1 MIIRSASFRD
11 LARIEQLYREAT
23 EDERHGAQMTPDSPV
38 PQATLLRL
46 WQALT
51 KSLSSLVPITDVS
64 EEMLVAEDAKE
75 GVVGFVQVQSL
86 SVRPRSWQILN
97 LCTSTTAHGHFA
109 RAELL
114 DGVRNRG
121 LEHGVQRVHV
131 RLPLDHPLLPVFLEH
146 GFTQFATEQILYR
159 DQAAA
164 EPEQS
169 VRSTLIRPARRD
181 DIGAIY
187 LLYLR
192 TTPSQVAAV
201 EGPSLKTWQAGY
213 AQGLDRRARL
223 VTTCATCVV
232 ERPGIVAW
240 AAIRPP
246 TAAQPAEPQ
255 HDVRGTR
262 SRVARRDHRCSAR
275 GTAVRTGLL
284 RAPSL
289 RLRADPGAAAARV
302 RRLRHAAPAHQRARR
317 EGPHQRAVA
326 AQEARPGACRRRS
339 KRPLAVTVGATPCAV
354 NDHDEE
360 REIVAQMMPYG
371 SSWEEELNL
380 LFAALPP
387 RIAAAAQRLS
397 QGRGDLLEIV
407 LDLGREPEAR
417 FTDGEAILD

>member
-1 MIIRSASFRD
+1 VIIRSASFRD

-23 EDERHGAQMTPDSPV
+23 EDERHGAQMTLDSPV
-38 PQATLLRL
+38 PEATLLRL

-64 EEMLVAEDAKE
+64 EEMLVAEDTKE

-114 DGVRNRG
+114 DGIRNRG

-146 GFTQFATEQILYR
+146 GYTQFATEQILYR
-159 DQAAA
+159 DQATD
-164 EPEQS
+164 EPEPS
-169 VRSTLIRPARRD
+169 VRSTLIRAARRD

-201 EGPSLKTWQAGY
+201 EGPSLKTWQSGY
-213 AQGLDRRARL
+213 AQGLIAGMGRDNVRHL
-223 VTTCATCVV
+223 VV

-246 TAAQPAEPQ
+246 TAAHPASLSMMVEG
-255 HDVRGTR
+255 HDPGLRDAIIDAVLAELPSGPASCVLRHYDSELIRALQQRGFAVYGTQLLLISELGEKVRIN
-262 SRVARRDHRCSAR
+262 
-275 GTAVRTGLL
+275 
-284 RAPSL
+284 APSRRKKPVLIHAGIARSVPSSSPSAPL
-289 RLRADPGAAAARV
+289 RVLSTTTS
-302 RRLRHAAPAHQRARR
+302 RRQR
-317 EGPHQRAVA
+317 
-326 AQEARPGACRRRS
+326 
-339 KRPLAVTVGATPCAV
+339 
-354 NDHDEE
+354 
-360 REIVAQMMPYG
+360 
-371 SSWEEELNL
+371 SSS
-380 LFAALPP
+380 
-387 RIAAAAQRLS
+387 R
-397 QGRGDLLEIV
+397 
-407 LDLGREPEAR
+407 
-417 FTDGEAILD
+417 

>member
-38 PQATLLRL
+38 PQATLRRL

-51 KSLSSLVPITDVS
+51 KSLSSVVPITDVS

-164 EPEQS
+164 DPEPC
-169 VRSTLIRPARRD
+169 VKSTLIRPARRD
-181 DIGAIY
+181 DIGSIY

-192 TTPSQVAAV
+192 TTPSHVADV

-213 AQGLDRRARL
+213 AQGLIAAMGRDNVRHL
-223 VTTCATCVV
+223 VV
-232 ERPGIVAW
+232 EHPGIVAW

-246 TAAQPAEPQ
+246 TAAQPASLSMMCEG
-255 HDVRGTR
+255 HDPG
-262 SRVARRDHRCSAR
+262 VARRHHRR
-275 GTAVRTGLL
+275 
-284 RAPSL
+284 RAC
-289 RLRADPGAAAARV
+289 GAAIRPRNLRV
-302 RRLRHAAPAHQRARR
+302 AP
-317 EGPHQRAVA
+317 
-326 AQEARPGACRRRS
+326 
-339 KRPLAVTVGATPCAV
+339 L
-354 NDHDEE
+354 
-360 REIVAQMMPYG
+360 
-371 SSWEEELNL
+371 
-380 LFAALPP
+380 
-387 RIAAAAQRLS
+387 
-397 QGRGDLLEIV
+397 
-407 LDLGREPEAR
+407 
-417 FTDGEAILD
+417 